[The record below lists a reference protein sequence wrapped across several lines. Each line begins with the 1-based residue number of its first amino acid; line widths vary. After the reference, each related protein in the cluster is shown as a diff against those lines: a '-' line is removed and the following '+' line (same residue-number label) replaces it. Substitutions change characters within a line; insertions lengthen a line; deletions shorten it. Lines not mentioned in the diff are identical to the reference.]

1 MHTFGSFFHCRD
13 ESGDNA
19 EQEARHVRELC
30 KSHHLALAPDGK
42 CILCRRP
49 ALTVFAV
56 RPETEDALSR
66 VVTGVLGAC
75 LLAAFVGLVYAW
87 RLDPT
92 FASGSQANA
101 PRWTELPVE
110 RAASRAAPGPA
121 RATEPVAAAPGPR
134 APASHRGPL
143 PPLAPEV
150 TRGSIRIVMYS
161 APWCYVCD
169 RARDFLHA
177 DVVELVERDVERDPS
192 AARALAARNPMQT
205 LPTFE
210 VSGET
215 LVGFSPYALEQA
227 VRTALMPVQDPPAV
241 MTALREPEAAR

>member
-1 MHTFGSFFHCRD
+1 M
-13 ESGDNA
+13 
-19 EQEARHVRELC
+19 RELC

-66 VVTGVLGAC
+66 IVTGVLGTC
-75 LLAAFVGLVYAW
+75 LAAAFVGLVYAW

-92 FASGSQANA
+92 FASGGQSDA

-110 RAASRAAPGPA
+110 RAQSQAATPPASRTPKAVAAASSSRAAA
-121 RATEPVAAAPGPR
+121 SYRA
-134 APASHRGPL
+134 PL
-143 PPLAPEV
+143 PPLAPEM
-150 TRGSIRIVMYS
+150 TRGSVRIVMYS

-177 DVVELVERDVERDPS
+177 DVVELVERDIERDPS
-192 AARALAARNPMQT
+192 AARSLATLNPMQT

-227 VRTALMPVQDPPAV
+227 VRSALTPVQDPPAV
-241 MTALREPEAAR
+241 LTALREPEGAQ